1 MEAIILAGGLGTR
14 LQSVVSDV
22 PKSMAVINGRP
33 FLEYQLDYLIGQGTM
48 RAVLSVGYK
57 HECIMN
63 HFGYAYKS
71 LEIDYAIEH
80 EPLGTGGGIRLSF
93 WKIDGPR
100 ALILNGDSMFRFDF
114 REMMDFHLKKRA
126 AVTIA
131 LRKLKDTLRYGR
143 VSMGRTRRI
152 NGFSEKDPDGAP
164 GFINGGI
171 YILEK
176 KMLMEPEFRGKF
188 SIEKDFFSHYYP
200 TLKMFGFEAQGYFLD
215 IGIPEDYKKAQDEF
229 TTFVD

>member
-1 MEAIILAGGLGTR
+1 
-14 LQSVVSDV
+14 
-22 PKSMAVINGRP
+22 
-33 FLEYQLDYLIGQGTM
+33 
-48 RAVLSVGYK
+48 
-57 HECIMN
+57 
-63 HFGYAYKS
+63 
-71 LEIDYAIEH
+71 
-80 EPLGTGGGIRLSF
+80 
-93 WKIDGPR
+93 
-100 ALILNGDSMFRFDF
+100 MFRFDF

-131 LRKLKDTLRYGR
+131 LRKLKDTSRYGR

-152 NGFSEKDPDGAP
+152 NGFLEKDPDSTP

-188 SIEKDFFSHYYP
+188 SIEKDFFAHYYP
-200 TLKMFGFEAQGYFLD
+200 TLKMFGFETQGYFLD